1 MAGTMTGPGRAVD
14 EILRLKDEKGLTI
27 MAHNYQVPE
36 VQDLA
41 DIVGD
46 SLFLAMEGLK
56 TESDTIVFCGVAF
69 MAETVKVLNPGKRVV
84 HPVPDSRCPMAGM
97 VDTDVLKTLKEE
109 NPGAPVVTYVNTTAE
124 TKALS
129 DICCTS
135 ANAVKIVRSLPADKV
150 IFVPDQNLGSYVQ
163 RVVPEKEIVLYPG
176 YCHVHTGITLED
188 VARLKREHPG
198 AGVLV
203 HPECTPEVVDASD
216 HVYSTEGMIRH
227 ARDSDADEFIVLT
240 EKELAYRLW
249 KVTGKRAYAPDA
261 TCPNMKKITLEDVL
275 AAVRDLVP
283 TVDPDPDLIDRA
295 RVPIQRMLDV
305 GRGDEG

>member
-1 MAGTMTGPGRAVD
+1 MTDAGRMTD
-14 EILRLKDEKGLTI
+14 EILRLAEGKGLTI
-27 MAHNYQVPE
+27 MAHNYQVPG

-46 SLFLAMEGLK
+46 SLFLAMEGVR
-56 TESDTIVFCGVAF
+56 TEAGTIVFCGVAF
-69 MAETVKVLNPGKRVV
+69 MAETVKILNPEKTVV

-97 VDTDVLKTLKEE
+97 VDTATLLALKRE

-135 ANAVKIVRSLPADKV
+135 ANAVKIVRSLPEERV

-163 RVVPEKEIVLYPG
+163 HMVPEKEVVLYPG
-176 YCHVHTGITLED
+176 YCHVHMGITIED
-188 VARLKREHPG
+188 VERLKGEHPG
-198 AGVLV
+198 AEVLV
-203 HPECTPEVVDASD
+203 HPECTPDVVDASD

-227 ARDSDADEFIVLT
+227 AMDSDSTEFIVLT

-249 KVTGKRAYAPDA
+249 KVTGKRAFAPDA
-261 TCPNMKKITLEDVL
+261 TCPNMKKITLKNVL
-275 AAVRDLVP
+275 ASVRDLWPV
-283 TVDPDPDLIDRA
+283 VEMDRGLMERA
-295 RVPIQRMLDV
+295 RIPIQRMLEV

>member
-1 MAGTMTGPGRAVD
+1 MTGAGRAVD
-14 EILRLKDEKGLTI
+14 EILRLREEKGLAI

-46 SLFLAMEGLK
+46 SLFLAMEGLR
-56 TESDTIVFCGVAF
+56 TGADTIVFCGVAF
-69 MAETVKVLNPGKRVV
+69 MAETVKVLNPEKTVV

-97 VDTDVLKTLKEE
+97 VDTETLMALKGE

-135 ANAVKIVRSLPADKV
+135 ANAVKIVRSLPDERI
-150 IFVPDQNLGSYVQ
+150 IFVPDQNLGSFVQ
-163 RVVPEKEIVLYPG
+163 RMVPEKEIVLYPG
-176 YCHVHTGITLED
+176 YCHVHMGISLED
-188 VARLKREHPG
+188 VERLRREHPE
-198 AGVLV
+198 AEVLV
-203 HPECTPEVVDASD
+203 HPECTPDVVDASD

-275 AAVRDLVP
+275 SAVRGLEP
-283 TVDPDPDLIDRA
+283 TVEPDPELMVRA
-295 RVPIQRMLDV
+295 RIPIQRMLDV

>member
-1 MAGTMTGPGRAVD
+1 MTDAGRMTDA
-14 EILRLKDEKGLTI
+14 ILRLKDEKGVAI
-27 MAHNYQVPE
+27 MAHNYQVPD

-46 SLFLAMEGLK
+46 SLFLAIEGAGA
-56 TESDTIVFCGVAF
+56 EADAIVFCGVAF
-69 MAETVKVLNPGKRVV
+69 MAETVKVLNPEKTVI

-97 VDTDVLKTLKEE
+97 VNTDTLLALKRE
-109 NPGAPVVTYVNTTAE
+109 NPGAPVVTYVNTTTE
-124 TKALS
+124 TKAIS

-135 ANAVKIVRSLPADKV
+135 ANAVKIVRSLPEERI

-163 RVVPEKEIVLYPG
+163 HMVPEKEVVLYPG

-188 VARLKREHPG
+188 VERLKVEHPG
-198 AGVLV
+198 AEVLV
-203 HPECTPEVVDASD
+203 HPECTPDVVDASD

-227 ARDSDADEFIVLT
+227 AMDSNSTEFIVLT
-240 EKELAYRLW
+240 EKELAYRLR

-275 AAVRDLVP
+275 NAVRDLGPV
-283 TVDPDPDLIDRA
+283 VEMDQGLMERA
-295 RVPIQRMLDV
+295 RIPIQRMLDV

>member
-1 MAGTMTGPGRAVD
+1 MTDDGRMTD
-14 EILRLKDEKGLTI
+14 EILRLREETGVTI
-27 MAHNYQVPE
+27 MAHNYQIPD

-46 SLFLAMEGLK
+46 SLFLAMEGAR
-56 TESDTIVFCGVAF
+56 TEARIIVFCGVAF
-69 MAETVKVLNPGKRVV
+69 MAETVKVLNPEKAVV

-97 VDTDVLKTLKEE
+97 VDTDTLLALKRE

-135 ANAVKIVRSLPADKV
+135 ANAVKIVRSLPEERV

-163 RVVPEKEIVLYPG
+163 HMVPEKEIVLYPG
-176 YCHVHTGITLED
+176 YCHVHMGITLEI
-188 VARLKREHPG
+188 VERLKGEHPG
-198 AGVLV
+198 AEVLV
-203 HPECTPEVVDASD
+203 HPECTPDVVDASD

-227 ARDSDADEFIVLT
+227 AMDSDAEEFIVLT
-240 EKELAYRLW
+240 EKDLAYRLR

-275 AAVRDLVP
+275 NALRDLGPV
-283 TVDPDPDLIDRA
+283 VEMDPGLMERA
-295 RVPIQRMLDV
+295 RIPIQRMLEV